1 MKKLTI
7 KSRMRTDLVVELR
20 LKFLEMD
27 KLYCIR
33 LDVMTMQNN
42 TITKNEEE
50 MRRIG

>member
-1 MKKLTI
+1 
-7 KSRMRTDLVVELR
+7 MRTDLVVELR

-27 KLYCIR
+27 KLYYIR

-42 TITKNEEE
+42 TITNNEEE